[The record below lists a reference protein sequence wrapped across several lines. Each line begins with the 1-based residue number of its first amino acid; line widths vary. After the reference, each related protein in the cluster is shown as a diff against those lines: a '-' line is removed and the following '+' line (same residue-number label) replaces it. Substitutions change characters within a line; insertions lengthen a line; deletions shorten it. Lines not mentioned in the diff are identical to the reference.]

1 MHELQNPVHFSKF
14 AMSFHLIFFCLFAK
28 FYSHATSC
36 TPCAKAKAS
45 CKPFDTDKT
54 HAKAR
59 AKAVWR
65 SKVRKTK
72 QQMDVMKEAK
82 EMFTVISK

>member
-1 MHELQNPVHFSKF
+1 
-14 AMSFHLIFFCLFAK
+14 MSFHLIFFCPFAK
-28 FYSHATSC
+28 FYSHATSYA
-36 TPCAKAKAS
+36 PCAKAKAF
-45 CKPFDTDKT
+45 CKPFDVDKT

-72 QQMDVMKEAK
+72 QQMDVMKGAK